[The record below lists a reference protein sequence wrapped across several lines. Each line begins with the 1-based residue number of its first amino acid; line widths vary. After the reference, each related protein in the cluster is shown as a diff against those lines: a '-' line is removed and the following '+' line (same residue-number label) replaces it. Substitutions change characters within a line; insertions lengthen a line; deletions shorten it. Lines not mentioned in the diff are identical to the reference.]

1 MDLLAVGT
9 LLWLPDPLV
18 AIGAALWRWGATYGA
33 RAEEKVLLS
42 VFGDR
47 YREYGK
53 RVQRFVPGV
62 Y

>member
-18 AIGAALWRWGATYGA
+18 ALGTVLVALGGDLRA
-33 RAEEKVLLS
+33 RAEEKVLLA

-47 YREYGK
+47 YREYGR
-53 RVQRFVPGV
+53 RVKRFVPGV